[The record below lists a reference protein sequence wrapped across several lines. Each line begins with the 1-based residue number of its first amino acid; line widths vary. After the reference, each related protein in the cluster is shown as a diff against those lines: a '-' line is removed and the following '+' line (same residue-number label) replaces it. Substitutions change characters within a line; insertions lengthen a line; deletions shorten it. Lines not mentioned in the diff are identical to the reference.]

1 MSVQMF
7 KVVNGG
13 IQGQFIEPEHAASHK
28 QAGWVFDRKELEKP
42 KVVEKPEIVVDKKKK
57 DVPEKPE
64 IVVDKKKKDVPEKP
78 KPKKIKK
85 STKKVIKK
93 VEKDDNQS

>member
-7 KVVNGG
+7 KLVNGG

-57 DVPEKPE
+57 DVPEKP
-64 IVVDKKKKDVPEKP
+64 